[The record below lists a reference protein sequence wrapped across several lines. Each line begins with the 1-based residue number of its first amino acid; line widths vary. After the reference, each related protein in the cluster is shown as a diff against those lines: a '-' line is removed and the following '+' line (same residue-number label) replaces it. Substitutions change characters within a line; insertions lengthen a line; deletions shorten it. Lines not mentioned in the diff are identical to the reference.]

1 MDHNKIISI
10 SSATFIAEIITLP
23 ICTIKTIYQN
33 NNHLNTIQTI
43 QKIYSEN
50 RLKGFFNASKPAI
63 ISQIISTTSKYIFY
77 IKIKDIRNTKND
89 DLMNNSFNGALG
101 GILGSLITHPFDV
114 WKNYNQR
121 NLNYWIYL
129 KNNSNVDVKTFI
141 TKKLYPGY
149 LANISKNILLYSIL
163 FPLNDFYK
171 NKFNSIYIS
180 APLTTLSVCLIIQP
194 IDYYKTVKMAHNNT
208 SNFFR
213 GLHLMIARS
222 IPHFLITM
230 VLCDIFYDKLSTINY

>member
-1 MDHNKIISI
+1 MDNNKIISI

-23 ICTIKTIYQN
+23 ICTIKTVYQN
-33 NNHLNTIQTI
+33 NVNITTKQTI

-50 RLKGFFNASKPAI
+50 KLKGFFIASKPAI

-77 IKIKDIRNTKND
+77 KKIKDIRNTKND
-89 DLMNNSFNGALG
+89 DLLNNALNGALG

-114 WKNYNQR
+114 WKNYTQR
-121 NLNYWIYL
+121 NENYWKFL
-129 KNNSNVDVKTFI
+129 TNKNINFKNFI
-141 TKKLYPGY
+141 TKKIYPGY
-149 LANISKNILLYSIL
+149 LANIYKNILLYSFL
-163 FPLNDFYK
+163 FPLNDYYK
-171 NKFNSIYIS
+171 NKFNFIYIS
-180 APLTTLSVCLIIQP
+180 APLTTLTISLIIQP
-194 IDYYKTVKMAHNNT
+194 IDYYKTVKMAGNNT

-230 VLCDIFYDKLSTINY
+230 TLTDIFYDKLSTKA

>member
-1 MDHNKIISI
+1 MDYNKIISI
-10 SSATFIAEIITLP
+10 SSATFIAEITTLP

-33 NNHLNTIQTI
+33 NTDLNTRQTI

-50 RLKGFFNASKPAI
+50 KLKGFFNASKPAI

-77 IKIKDIRNTKND
+77 KKIKDIRNTNSND
-89 DLMNNSFNGALG
+89 LINNSLNGALG
-101 GILGSLITHPFDV
+101 GVLGSLITHPFDV

-121 NLNYWIYL
+121 NLNYWIFL
-129 KNNSNVDVKTFI
+129 KNNNINFKTFI
-141 TKKLYPGY
+141 TKKIYPGY
-149 LANISKNILLYSIL
+149 LANIYKNILLYSFL

-171 NKFNSIYIS
+171 NKFNSIFIS
-180 APLTTLSVCLIIQP
+180 APLTTLTVSIIIQP
-194 IDYYKTVKMAHNNT
+194 IDYYKTVKMAGNKS

-230 VLCDIFYDKLSTINY
+230 ILTDIFYDKLSTIN